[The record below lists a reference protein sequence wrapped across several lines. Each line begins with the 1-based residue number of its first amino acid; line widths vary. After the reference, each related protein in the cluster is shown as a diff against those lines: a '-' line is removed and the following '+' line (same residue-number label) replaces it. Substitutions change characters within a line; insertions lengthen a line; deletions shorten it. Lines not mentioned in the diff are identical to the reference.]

1 LEAIGMPR
9 ERLDEAASLIVDAV
23 PGNPKPVDIPAIRAL
38 LADAFEGRRPSLDR
52 MVGRTTH
59 G

>member
-1 LEAIGMPR
+1 MEA
-9 ERLDEAASLIVDAV
+9 L
-23 PGNPKPVDIPAIRAL
+23 PGNPKPFDIQAIRAL

-52 MVGRTTH
+52 VIERTTH